1 MYDAVLFDLD
11 GTLIDTESLSM
22 AAGLQAFASLG
33 YAVEVAFLHRLI
45 GIDQPT
51 SAGII
56 RAHVPDIDLAAL
68 NAHWNQG
75 FRTGVDRGLNL
86 KLGVHELLAAAPGH
100 IHRAVVTSSGR
111 EDAHHKIGVVGL
123 RAAFPTVVTVDDV
136 TRAKPDPEP
145 YLLAARL
152 LGVSPTRCLVFEDS
166 EAGAEAAHRAGC
178 VVVQVPDVV
187 QASGHWA
194 HHVAPDLMSGARRAG
209 LL

>member
-11 GTLIDTESLSM
+11 GTLVDTESLSM
-22 AAGLQAFASLG
+22 AAGLDAFAALG
-33 YAVEVAFLHRLI
+33 FAVETEFLHQLI
-45 GIDQPT
+45 GIDQAS
-51 SAGII
+51 SAAII
-56 RAHVPDIDLAAL
+56 RAHLPSIDLGAL
-68 NAHWNQG
+68 NGHWNRG
-75 FRTGVDRGLNL
+75 FRAGVDRGLSL
-86 KLGVHELLAAAPGH
+86 KSGVHELLAAAPGH
-100 IHRAVVTSSGR
+100 IPRAVVTSSGR
-111 EDAHHKIGVVGL
+111 TEAHHKIKVAGL

-152 LGVSPTRCLVFEDS
+152 LGVAPARCLVFEDS

-187 QASGHWA
+187 PASGRWA

>member
-22 AAGLQAFASLG
+22 AAGLAAFEALG
-33 YAVEVAFLHRLI
+33 FAVEPAFLHQLI
-45 GIDQPT
+45 GIDQA
-51 SAGII
+51 SSRGII
-56 RAHVPDIDLAAL
+56 LGHLPDIDLAAL
-68 NAHWNQG
+68 NGHWGRG
-75 FRTGVDRGLNL
+75 FRAGIDRGLNL
-86 KLGVHELLAAAPGH
+86 KAGVHELLSAAPGQ

-111 EDAHHKIGVVGL
+111 EEAHHKIGVAGL

-152 LGVSPTRCLVFEDS
+152 LGVSPARCLVFEDS

-187 QASGHWA
+187 QTSGRWA